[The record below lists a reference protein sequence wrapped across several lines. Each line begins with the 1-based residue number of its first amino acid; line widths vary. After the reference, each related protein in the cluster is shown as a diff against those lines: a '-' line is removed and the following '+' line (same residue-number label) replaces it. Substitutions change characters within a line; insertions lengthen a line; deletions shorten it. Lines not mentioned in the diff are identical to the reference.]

1 MKKHLNIQ
9 VFGRVQGVAFRHYT
23 TEQANK
29 LGIKGF
35 VKNQADGSVYI
46 EAEGEEKDMD
56 TFVAWC
62 HQGAPAARVNR
73 VVVNE
78 GGLRE
83 FAVFEV
89 RY

>member
-1 MKKHLNIQ
+1 MRKHLNIQ

-23 TEQANK
+23 TEEANK

-35 VKNQADGSVYI
+35 VKNQVDGSVYI
-46 EAEGEEKDMD
+46 EAEGEEQELK

-62 HQGAPAARVNR
+62 HQGAPAARVNK
-73 VVVNE
+73 VLMDE
-78 GGLRE
+78 GGGRD
-83 FAVFEV
+83 FSVFEV